1 MRNQSTILN
10 YIDNA
15 WQESVTSNL
24 LDVTN
29 PATGEVLSR
38 VPLSPSEEV
47 NAAASAATTAFE
59 EWRRTPPVERIQY
72 LFKLKNLL
80 EENIDDIAKT
90 ITSECGKTVSEA
102 KGEMRRAIENVEV
115 ACGIPTL
122 MQGTNLEDIATGIDE
137 FMIRQPIG
145 VCAVIAPFNF
155 PGMITFWFLPYAIAC
170 GNTYIVKPSEKVPLT
185 MQKIF
190 RLLEQT
196 GLPQGVVNLVN
207 GGQETVNTI
216 LEHPD
221 IQAISFVGST
231 PTAKAV
237 YAKAAAHGKRVQC
250 QGGAKNPLIILPDAD
265 PEFTVNATAD
275 SAFGCAGQRCLA
287 ASLAI
292 AVGGA
297 RNWFP
302 KAISD
307 TATDRIVGNGLD
319 ENVQMGP
326 VITPESKKRIEGLI
340 QNGIDAGARVLV
352 DGRFP
357 EIQGGDNGNFI
368 RPTVLSELEPQAE
381 IAKTE
386 IFGPVL
392 GLIQVDNIDAA
403 ISLINSGNYGNMGC
417 LFTSNGRSA
426 RKFRYEAHIGNI
438 GINIGVA
445 APMAFFP
452 FSGWKDSFFGDLH
465 GQSWD
470 AVDFFTQKKVV
481 VERWN

>member
-1 MRNQSTILN
+1 MNNQSTILN

-38 VPLSPSEEV
+38 VPLSPRDEV
-47 NAAASAATTAFE
+47 NAAASAAATAFE
-59 EWRRTPPVERIQY
+59 GWRRTPPLERIQY

-90 ITSECGKTVSEA
+90 VTLECGKTLREA

-122 MQGTNLEDIATGIDE
+122 MQGTNLEDIAPGIDE
-137 FMIRQPIG
+137 FMLRQPIG

-185 MQKIF
+185 MQYIF
-190 RLLEQT
+190 QLLEQT

-237 YAKAAAHGKRVQC
+237 YAKARSTRKASSVPRWC
-250 QGGAKNPLIILPDAD
+250 QKSIDHL
-265 PEFTVNATAD
+265 T
-275 SAFGCAGQRCLA
+275 RC
-287 ASLAI
+287 
-292 AVGGA
+292 
-297 RNWFP
+297 
-302 KAISD
+302 
-307 TATDRIVGNGLD
+307 
-319 ENVQMGP
+319 
-326 VITPESKKRIEGLI
+326 
-340 QNGIDAGARVLV
+340 
-352 DGRFP
+352 
-357 EIQGGDNGNFI
+357 
-368 RPTVLSELEPQAE
+368 
-381 IAKTE
+381 
-386 IFGPVL
+386 
-392 GLIQVDNIDAA
+392 
-403 ISLINSGNYGNMGC
+403 
-417 LFTSNGRSA
+417 
-426 RKFRYEAHIGNI
+426 
-438 GINIGVA
+438 
-445 APMAFFP
+445 
-452 FSGWKDSFFGDLH
+452 
-465 GQSWD
+465 
-470 AVDFFTQKKVV
+470 
-481 VERWN
+481 